1 MKNAASKTTVDAP
14 LPRDLLGEPT
24 LTVSGVN
31 ALIGSAVRNSAGSM
45 IWVEGEITDFA
56 AHGSGHWYFSL
67 KDEKAEIRA
76 VCWKS
81 ATHRIGFLP
90 ENGMAALCRC
100 SADFYER
107 RGTVNLTVT
116 AIEPR
121 GAGAKKKALARLLEK
136 LEKEGLFAPERKKPV
151 PFLCS
156 KIGVAAAPGGAALA
170 DIIKVAQSRF
180 PNVEITVSPCLVQG
194 PSAPDGIARALARFA
209 PASVDAVILARGGGS
224 DEDLSAFNTEI
235 VARAVAACPFPV
247 ISAVGHE
254 TDITASDLAADVRAA
269 TPSEAAEIAAPVK
282 GEIVRRLDG
291 LSSRLGSDLRS
302 AVSFAEMETDTA
314 ADALLRA
321 ARDRIADAGNL
332 LSTAALRLDGL
343 SPLAIMGRGYSVV
356 TKDGRAV
363 ADSAI
368 LSAGDEVEIRFSKGA
383 ADAQVKRTR

>member
-1 MKNAASKTTVDAP
+1 MRDPASNAP

-31 ALIGSAVRNSAGSM
+31 ALIGSAVRGAAGGM
-45 IWVEGEITDFA
+45 FWVEGEITDFT

-107 RGTVNLTVT
+107 RGSVNLSVT
-116 AIEPR
+116 AIEPK
-121 GAGAKKKALARLLEK
+121 GAGAKAKALRLLLEK

-151 PFLCS
+151 PFLCAR
-156 KIGVAAAPGGAALA
+156 IGVAAAPEGAALA

-180 PNVEITVSPCLVQG
+180 PNVSVTVSPCLVQG
-194 PSAPDGIARALARFA
+194 PAAPDAIARALARFK
-209 PASVDAVILARGGGS
+209 PANVDVVILARGGGS

-254 TDITASDLAADVRAA
+254 TDVTASDLAADVRAA
-269 TPSEAAEIAAPVK
+269 TPSEAAEIAVPVK
-282 GEIVRRLDG
+282 GEAVRRLDE
-291 LSSRLGSDLRS
+291 LASRLGGELRS
-302 AVSFAEMETDTA
+302 AVSFAGMETDNI
-314 ADALLRA
+314 ADALFRSAENRLSE
-321 ARDRIADAGNL
+321 AGHL
-332 LSTAALRLDGL
+332 LSAAALRLDGL
-343 SPLAIMGRGYSVV
+343 SPLAILGRGYSVAA
-356 TKDGRAV
+356 KGGRAIT
-363 ADSAI
+363 DSAT
-368 LSAGDEVEIRFSKGA
+368 LAAGDDIEIRFSKGA
-383 ADAQVKRTR
+383 ADAQVRRTR